1 MRRWIAGT
9 TVALLAASIS
19 VADEK
24 AEAVVKKAID
34 AHGGADALNKYKAG
48 RFQIKGELPIMGKET
63 EFTGDAAFAIPG
75 KTKMNI
81 NLEFMGQKLAITQL
95 VNGDKF
101 KRTVKVGDMTVDGGD
116 EDKEEVKVGSAMQ
129 EAERLV
135 SLLDAKRFTIKSGG
149 DEDVNGKK
157 AAVVVITPKSVDKE
171 IKFYFDKE
179 SGLLVKAGHR
189 GAVQGEDGARGEKLQ
204 ERYFSDFKKVNG
216 IQVPMKLEL
225 HHDGKKFMTATVSDY
240 EALEKIDDSEFKIDN

>member
-1 MRRWIAGT
+1 MRRWITGT
-9 TVALLAASIS
+9 AVALLAAGICA
-19 VADEK
+19 ADDK
-24 AEAVVKKAID
+24 VEAVVKKAID
-34 AHGGADALNKYKAG
+34 AHGGAENLDKYKAG
-48 RFQIKGELPIMGKET
+48 RFLMKGEVPIMGKDT
-63 EFTGDAAFAIPG
+63 EFTGEASFAIPG

-81 NLEFMGQKLAITQL
+81 NLEFMGQKLVVTQI

-101 KRTVKVGDMTVDGGD
+101 KRTVKIGDMVMSAGD
-116 EDKEEVKVGSAMQ
+116 EDKDEIKVGSAMQ

-149 DEDVNGKK
+149 EEDVNGKK

-179 SGLLVKAGHR
+179 SGLLVKAAHR
-189 GAVQGEDGARGEKLQ
+189 GAVQGEDGARSEKLQ
-204 ERYFSDFKKVNG
+204 ERYFADFKKVNG

-225 HHDGKKFMTATVSDY
+225 HHDGKRFMTATVSDY
-240 EALEKIDDSEFKIDN
+240 EALEKIDDTEFKIDD